1 MSEALVTLTIDGIR
15 VTAPRGTLL
24 VDVAKRVGVE
34 IPVFCYHPKL
44 HSVGMCRMC
53 LVEIGRPARD
63 RASGDPILDEK
74 GDPVIQFGP
83 NLETACTAQV
93 EGGWVVKVNSEKA
106 IEGRKE
112 VVEFLLTSHPLDC
125 PICDKGGECPLQN
138 LTMEHGSGKSRF
150 LYDDKSHAKKH
161 VSLGDLI
168 FLDRERCIQCARC
181 VRFQEEIVDDP
192 VLQFS
197 QRGRKLEIVTYSDP
211 GFDSYFSGNT
221 TDICPVGALTTADF
235 HFGARPWE
243 LNAVPSICTHCPVG
257 CNIILNTRREA
268 KAGGVE
274 VVKRVMPRQNESINE
289 IWICDKGRFAYHY
302 ALSKERLSQPLVR
315 TDGKLVP
322 ASWEDALERA
332 AAGLGKAGANTLG
345 FAGGRAS
352 NEDLFNFRQLIDGVG
367 GQAFLH
373 DFMAGGDLVKQV
385 GVGSGTNL
393 GELGEGDAVLVI
405 ASDLIEEAPIWWL
418 RVKQAVDR
426 GVTLI
431 VANARKTRL
440 DDYATHSLRYEFG
453 SAAGFALGLLSTL
466 SKEVPAPD
474 WKAEVDA
481 LAASKAMQGARNLIV
496 FFGAE
501 GLCFTESDSLTK
513 SCASI
518 LAVTGH
524 TGVPNSGLIPVWT
537 NNNTQGAWDMGL
549 RPSAAGFADEI
560 NEAKAIYILAADP
573 FGDLATEKPEN
584 AFLVVQDLFNTDT
597 VDQADVVF
605 PVQSFLEREG
615 TFTSGERVVQRF
627 YPAVRALDGTLPDW
641 QIIALLGEKM
651 DIEVQNASAAEVM
664 MRISQQIEEY
674 AEIDYRA
681 LLSTKPQWPHVGD
694 EDLYFGGTAY
704 KNEQGLGIQL
714 QTTADRGEKF
724 ELTWAVPQGA
734 DESDGILIIPITR
747 LYDKGTTVLPS
758 EVLSNRLEQT
768 SLWLNPEDL
777 KKLGLVDGGEVQ
789 VRWNGRSVRISASEN
804 EDVPVGTAL
813 VPRSIGVP
821 LNVPSSG
828 EITPVTE

>member
-1 MSEALVTLTIDGIR
+1 MSEALITLTIDGIR
-15 VTAPRGTLL
+15 VSAPQGTLL
-24 VDVAKRVGVE
+24 VDAAKRVGVE

-83 NLETACTAQV
+83 NLETACTAKV
-93 EGGWVVKVNSEKA
+93 EEGCVVKVNSQKA

-112 VVEFLLTSHPLDC
+112 MVEFLLSSHPLDC

-138 LTMEHGSGKSRF
+138 LTMEHGSGTSRF
-150 LYDDKSHAKKH
+150 LNEDKSHAKKH

-181 VRFQEEIVDDP
+181 VRFQEDIVDDP

-243 LNAVPSICTHCPVG
+243 LNAAPSICTHCPVG
-257 CNIILNTRREA
+257 CNIVLNTRREA

-315 TDGKLVP
+315 TDGVLVP
-322 ASWEDALERA
+322 ATWEDALERA
-332 AAGLGKAGANTLG
+332 AAGLKQAGASTLG

-352 NEDLFNFRQLIDGVG
+352 NEDLFNFRELIQGLG
-367 GQAFLH
+367 GRAFLH

-426 GVTLI
+426 GITLI

-440 DDYATHSLRYEFG
+440 DEYATHSLRYEFG

-474 WKAEVDA
+474 WTAEKDA
-481 LAASKAMQGARNLIV
+481 LTASKAMQGARNLII

-501 GLCFTESDSLTK
+501 GLGFTESDSLSK

-524 TGVPNSGLIPVWT
+524 TGVPNNGLIPVWT

-549 RPSAAGFADEI
+549 KPSAAGYSDEI

-573 FGDLATEKPEN
+573 FGDLAIQKPEN
-584 AFLVVQDLFNTDT
+584 TFLVVQDLFHSDT

-605 PVQSFLEREG
+605 PVQSFIEREG
-615 TFTSGERVVQRF
+615 TYTSGERIVQRF

-724 ELTWAVPQGA
+724 ELTWVTPEGK
-734 DESDGILIIPITR
+734 DVWEGILIVPITR

-768 SLWLNPEDL
+768 SLWMNPEDL

-789 VRWNGRSVRISASEN
+789 VRWNGRAVRISASEN

-821 LNVPSSG
+821 LNVPTSG